1 MRDRIYNAINEAER
15 YADAAFDVLRNSIER
30 ALDDAARAEAK
41 SATAQPP
48 IDALR
53 PAPTPDAQW
62 PKRAEIVAVLSAHY
76 GAPAESVEEW
86 LTDYFSW

>member
-15 YADAAFDVLRNSIER
+15 HADAAFDVLRNSVQK

-41 SATAQPP
+41 AATVPP
-48 IDALR
+48 SIDN

-76 GAPAESVEEW
+76 GAPAEAVEEW